1 MSYQHTDLAAGRWS
15 RFTFLEQMA
24 NIGSEV
30 ERALNWRLKEN
41 PLYSQRAF
49 ERALELM
56 DLTLESVK
64 DPARLRE
71 IARAREL
78 LVDFF
83 SGTNEAA
90 STETSWR
97 NYFAHFTYA
106 ACSKR

>member
-1 MSYQHTDLAAGRWS
+1 MSYQHAELAAGRWS
-15 RFTFLEQMA
+15 QLTLLEQMA

-56 DLTLESVK
+56 DLTLESIEN
-64 DPARLRE
+64 PARLRE
-71 IARAREL
+71 VARAREL

-83 SGTNEAA
+83 LGTNEAA
-90 STETSWR
+90 STEASWR
-97 NYFAHFTYA
+97 SYFSHFTYA
-106 ACSKR
+106 ARSQR